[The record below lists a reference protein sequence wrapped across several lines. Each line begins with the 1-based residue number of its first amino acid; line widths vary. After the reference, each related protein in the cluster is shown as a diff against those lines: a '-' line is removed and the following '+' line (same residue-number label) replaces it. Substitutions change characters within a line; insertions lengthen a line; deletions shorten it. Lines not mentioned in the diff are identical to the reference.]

1 MNRIQSNDVLDVKYG
16 FDRYKESVERLGW
29 LMNMHPVSQLS
40 TFEFCIST
48 KETLQMYKKT
58 YITMEFRDLYV
69 SFCCNEKI
77 DADHLE
83 T

>member
-1 MNRIQSNDVLDVKYG
+1 MADEYAPSKLTVY
-16 FDRYKESVERLGW
+16 
-29 LMNMHPVSQLS
+29 
-40 TFEFCIST
+40 FEFCI
-48 KETLQMYKKT
+48 QMYKKT

-77 DADHLE
+77 DLDHLE